1 MRIWLFCLAICLLGV
16 MSVFGH
22 AWAEERNETFRAV
35 IDADGIQRIRIV
47 GGSYFFKPDHIIVRV
62 GVPVEVYANLEP
74 GIVPHTLVIDAA
86 KAGIA
91 IDATLGAEIKTFTFT
106 PTIVGKYPFYCKNKL
121 LFFESH
127 REKGMAGL
135 LEVIE

>member
-1 MRIWLFCLAICLLGV
+1 MRISQFCLVICLLGV
-16 MSVFGH
+16 MPMFGH
-22 AWAEERNETFRAV
+22 ARAEERNEIFRAV
-35 IDADGIQRIRIV
+35 IAADGIQRIRVV

-62 GVPVEVYANLEP
+62 GVPVEFSANLEP
-74 GIVPHTLVIDAA
+74 GIVPHTLVIDAP

-106 PTIVGKYPFYCKNKL
+106 PTIAGKYPFYCKNKL

-127 REKGMAGL
+127 SEKGMTGL

>member
-1 MRIWLFCLAICLLGV
+1 MRICQCCLLLCLLGALP
-16 MSVFGH
+16 MFGY
-22 AWAEERNETFRAV
+22 ARAEERDETFHAV

-47 GGSYFFKPDHIIVRV
+47 GGSYFFKPDHIIVRAN
-62 GVPVEVYANLEP
+62 VPVELSVNLEP

-91 IDATLGAEIKTFTFT
+91 IDATLSTEIRTFTFT

-127 REKGMAGL
+127 QEKGMAGL